1 MKYLD
6 PKSDVTFKKVFGEH
20 KDLLISFLNAMLPLR
35 EENYIVTLE
44 YLSPE
49 LVPINPDKKD
59 TIVDVRCKDKDGRQF
74 IVEMQMYWTNAF
86 KKRALL
92 NTCKAY
98 SMPAEK
104 GGKYTELKPVY
115 TLSLVNDIA
124 FPELDE
130 FYHCYK
136 LTHTQNTTYTIDDIM
151 MIFVE
156 LPKFSPKSYNE
167 KKMQVLWLRYLTE
180 INERTQHV
188 DEELIGDANVCK
200 ALSLVEES
208 AYTDDEL
215 YAIDHY
221 WDAVSRERT
230 VLAEKYERGHAEGL
244 EEGIEI
250 GVAKGRAKGHAEG
263 LEEGLAKGEKKRSAE
278 IAKTMLSMNIPL
290 ETISKASG
298 LSKDELLNI

>member
-104 GGKYTELKPVY
+104 GEKYTELKPVY

-136 LTHTQNTTYTIDDIM
+136 LTHTQNTRIFFSLYDFGENFGSSTKIIM
-151 MIFVE
+151 MSSIV
-156 LPKFSPKSYNE
+156 
-167 KKMQVLWLRYLTE
+167 
-180 INERTQHV
+180 
-188 DEELIGDANVCK
+188 
-200 ALSLVEES
+200 
-208 AYTDDEL
+208 
-215 YAIDHY
+215 
-221 WDAVSRERT
+221 
-230 VLAEKYERGHAEGL
+230 
-244 EEGIEI
+244 
-250 GVAKGRAKGHAEG
+250 
-263 LEEGLAKGEKKRSAE
+263 
-278 IAKTMLSMNIPL
+278 
-290 ETISKASG
+290 
-298 LSKDELLNI
+298 

>member
-49 LVPINPDKKD
+49 LAPINPDKKD

-104 GGKYTELKPVY
+104 GEKYTELKPVY

-156 LPKFSPKSYNE
+156 LPKFSPKS
-167 KKMQVLWLRYLTE
+167 
-180 INERTQHV
+180 
-188 DEELIGDANVCK
+188 
-200 ALSLVEES
+200 
-208 AYTDDEL
+208 
-215 YAIDHY
+215 
-221 WDAVSRERT
+221 
-230 VLAEKYERGHAEGL
+230 
-244 EEGIEI
+244 
-250 GVAKGRAKGHAEG
+250 
-263 LEEGLAKGEKKRSAE
+263 
-278 IAKTMLSMNIPL
+278 
-290 ETISKASG
+290 
-298 LSKDELLNI
+298 

>member
-20 KDLLISFLNAMLPLR
+20 KELLISFLNAMLPLR

-104 GGKYTELKPVY
+104 GEKYTELKPVY

-188 DEELIGDANVCK
+188 DEELINDVNVGK

-230 VLAEKYERGHAEGL
+230 ALAEKYE
-244 EEGIEI
+244 
-250 GVAKGRAKGHAEG
+250 KGRAEG
-263 LEEGLAKGEKKRSAE
+263 RVEGAKSRSVE
-278 IAKTMLSMNIPL
+278 IVRTMLAMNMPL
-290 ETISKASG
+290 DTIAQVTG
-298 LSKDELLNI
+298 LSKEEIKSLSS

>member
-6 PKSDVTFKKVFGEH
+6 PKADVTFKKVFGEH
-20 KDLLISFLNAMLPLR
+20 KDLLISFLNALLPLD
-35 EENYIVTLE
+35 EKNYIVSLE

-49 LVPINPDKKD
+49 LVPVTPGKKD

-104 GGKYTELKPVY
+104 GEKYSELKPVY

-124 FPELDE
+124 FPELTQ

-136 LTHTQNTTYTIDDIM
+136 LTHTEESAYTIDDIM

-156 LPKFSPKSYNE
+156 LPKFSPTSIE
-167 KKMQVLWLRYLTE
+167 DKKMMVLWLRFLTE
-180 INERTQHV
+180 INEHTQKAP
-188 DEELIGDANVCK
+188 DDLMQDKNVSK
-200 ALSLVEES
+200 ALALIEES
-208 AYTDDEL
+208 AYSDSEL
-215 YAIDHY
+215 YAIDRY

-230 VLAEKYERGHAEGL
+230 ALDEKFVQGQVKGWAERDSFWIEKLRATGMP
-244 EEGIEI
+244 EEEI
-250 GVAKGRAKGHAEG
+250 QK
-263 LEEGLAKGEKKRSAE
+263 
-278 IAKTMLSMNIPL
+278 
-290 ETISKASG
+290 
-298 LSKDELLNI
+298 LLQ